1 MFSYK
6 LFIICFSVELAYGQ
20 KFNNSCECG
29 VAGTNRRIVG
39 GTTAQP
45 HQYPW
50 LVALMLG
57 SKLHCGGAIISD
69 MHILTAGHCITFG
82 VHYRDL
88 KVHIGMH
95 DRLDNTFEIRRVSNG
110 VKHPKFTSNAVRDI
124 NDLAVLTL
132 DRRVKFDDKVRPIC
146 LPDEDMEFQN
156 LPLTVAGWGKIRQGA
171 LTSSRHLLE
180 TKVKIV
186 PEEKCRKTQI
196 YKDNLVSSTM
206 MCAYAYGKDA
216 CQGDSGGPLF
226 STHESTDN
234 RKWYHV
240 GIVSWGIDCAMPD
253 YPECGV
259 PSDTIVSQR
268 IVGGRR
274 AEPYSFPWTVAIIKV
289 DRMHC
294 GGAIITDR
302 HVLSAGHCFKW
313 DDHKEMH
320 VFIGLDN
327 LDDLKEVEKR
337 NISKVNIHENFTSTA
352 VRDENDIAIATLSS
366 PVKFGP
372 TIIPICLPEPGQEFS
387 HRVGTIVGWGRIAP
401 EASASRVLLKASL
414 KILSDAECMNSKLAQ
429 HLKPTM
435 MCAFSKGKDGC
446 QGDSGGPFLVFETSG
461 RYVQAGVVSWGI
473 GCADPRYPG
482 VYTKVSN
489 YIDWIQENSEDGK
502 TCK

>member
-6 LFIICFSVELAYGQ
+6 VFIIFFSVELAYGQ
-20 KFNNSCECG
+20 RYNSSCECG
-29 VAGTNRRIVG
+29 IAGTNRRIVG

-45 HQYPW
+45 HEYPW

-69 MHILTAGHCITFG
+69 LHILTAGHCITFG

-88 KVHIGMH
+88 KVHVGMH

-110 VKHPKFTSNAVRDI
+110 VKHPRFTSNAVRDI

-132 DRRVKFDDKVRPIC
+132 DRRIKFDDKVRPIC
-146 LPDEDMEFQN
+146 LPDEDMQFDN

-196 YKDNLVSSTM
+196 YKDNFVSGTM

-226 STHESTDN
+226 STHSSTDN

-274 AEPYSFPWTVAIIKV
+274 AEPYSFPWTVAIIKS

-313 DDHKEMH
+313 DDHNDMH
-320 VFIGLDN
+320 VLIGLDN
-327 LDDLKEVEKR
+327 LDDLKQVEKR
-337 NISKVNIHENFTSTA
+337 NISRVKIHENFTSTA
-352 VRDENDIAIATLSS
+352 VRDENDIAIATLTS
-366 PVKFGP
+366 PVTFGR
-372 TIIPICLPEPGQEFS
+372 TIIPICLPEPGQEFG

-401 EASASRVLLKASL
+401 EASASKVLLKATL
-414 KILSDAECMNSKLAQ
+414 KILSDEECMHSKLSQ

-461 RYVQAGVVSWGI
+461 KYVQAGVVSWGI

-489 YIDWIQENSEDGK
+489 YIDWIQKNSEDGK